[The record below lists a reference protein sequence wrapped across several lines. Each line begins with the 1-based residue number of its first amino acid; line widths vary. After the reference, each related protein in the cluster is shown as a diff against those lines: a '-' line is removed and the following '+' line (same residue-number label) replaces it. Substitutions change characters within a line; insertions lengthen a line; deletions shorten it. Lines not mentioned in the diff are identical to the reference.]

1 MANAIDEEARK
12 TPGKRQI
19 AMEAFARAL
28 RQLPTTIADNAGF
41 DSAEL
46 ISKVR
51 AAHVEGD
58 FRAGI
63 DVRTGIVGN
72 MELLGITEPMKLK
85 RQVLLSAAEAA
96 EMILRVDDII
106 RCAPR
111 KRDDGRTF
119 APCRFVSC
127 ALLPILQGSHCL
139 LLCSWCLSLCRW
151 PRSLSA
157 LRWGN
162 STGHHP
168 CAWRVHHHS
177 SAAVKSP
184 RCRWMPPFICLMSR
198 HFPPTPTDNVVV
210 PRAVPAH
217 VNL

>member
-51 AAHVEGD
+51 AAHVEGE

-63 DVRTGIVGN
+63 DVRTGIVGD
-72 MELLGITEPMKLK
+72 MEKLGITEPMKLK

-111 KRDDGRTF
+111 KRDDGRTYLTWHTL
-119 APCRFVSC
+119 PHRFVP
-127 ALLPILQGSHCL
+127 AFM
-139 LLCSWCLSLCRW
+139 LCRVCTHCTHATP
-151 PRSLSA
+151 PRSVTA
-157 LRWGN
+157 PRFAD
-162 STGHHP
+162 GHDH
-168 CAWRVHHHS
+168 
-177 SAAVKSP
+177 
-184 RCRWMPPFICLMSR
+184 
-198 HFPPTPTDNVVV
+198 
-210 PRAVPAH
+210 
-217 VNL
+217 